1 MLYGNI
7 KCDERQCDNL
17 KSLYISRV
25 KIKNYRNFKDIDV
38 MLGHKAVIIGEN
50 NVGKTNF
57 LRALQL
63 ILDPSL
69 SDEDRYL
76 EETDFN
82 DSIKNPMENGE
93 IICKRRGIDEKRRY
107 VQLQLDTLWDENKR
121 LINPQT
127 FILNLSPALQ
137 TIKTE
142 LLKEHA
148 KENKKSQFETIDI
161 TNENLNDDEIK

>member
-1 MLYGNI
+1 M
-7 KCDERQCDNL
+7 

-82 DSIKNPMENGE
+82 DSIKNPMENCSKN
-93 IICKRRGIDEKRRY
+93 I
-107 VQLQLDTLWDENKR
+107 VH
-121 LINPQT
+121 
-127 FILNLSPALQ
+127 F
-137 TIKTE
+137 
-142 LLKEHA
+142 LL
-148 KENKKSQFETIDI
+148 
-161 TNENLNDDEIK
+161 LC